1 MPNPLFVDFLAAVPR
16 GAIYVDP
23 LKLLA
28 IFVVYVGW
36 ILFAQWVDKD
46 ALRVNTYRQIWNMVS
61 LSVGALGLLLIM
73 VLPFVAGL
81 PAFIV
86 VVGAYMITYVVHRN
100 GLVVP
105 DDRVMTPAHFQ
116 RIMREG
122 FGKKQKLM
130 EVKER
135 VKITG
140 PDRKL
145 IVPPEDQA
153 GRQQFAFA
161 QDILYDA
168 LWRRSCEIHVLP
180 AGQGS
185 RIRLDI
191 DGVAMERDPI
201 ARIDGDSFVAFMK
214 RSAGLALDERRKP
227 QKGKV
232 TAQIGQTKVEVLVK
246 TTGST
251 QGEALTLHV
260 VGPERTMKVADLGM
274 TEQQLT
280 TFRNVMF
287 GDRGLVVVTAPPS
300 HGLTTTVYSLARS
313 HDAFLQN
320 IQLLEY
326 ERELDVENITQKT
339 YTQSD
344 EHPFQAELLKVF
356 RSDPNVVLIPE
367 IRDKASAVAA
377 SEGAAKKQIVYVGLP
392 AADVFD
398 GLARWMER
406 IGDPAVVAKSLAA
419 LTHQRLVRKLCP
431 VCKVAYKPDPA
442 TLQKI
447 NMPGDRVFHKPPDPQ
462 YDKNGNPIICQ
473 GCQGS
478 GYVGRTAVFV
488 VMQIDEELRSLI
500 KRGANIADIKTAA
513 IKKGGL
519 NLQQVALQ
527 KVVDGVTSIEEVAR
541 ASRASGAGQAK
552 PAGGAPPAQAKKPPP
567 RPAEGGGATPR
578 PATE

>member
-1 MPNPLFVDFLAAVPR
+1 MPNPLLVEILAAAPR
-16 GAIYVDP
+16 GMIYIDP

-28 IFVVYVGW
+28 IFVVYLGW

-46 ALRVNTYRQIWNMVS
+46 AVRVNTFRQIWNMVS
-61 LSVGALGLLLIM
+61 LGIGALGLLLIM

-81 PAFIV
+81 PAFLV
-86 VVGAYMITYVVHRN
+86 LVGAYMITYVVHRN

-105 DDRVMTPAHFQ
+105 DDRVMTPAHLQ

-122 FGKKQKLM
+122 FNKRQKML

-135 VKITG
+135 VKLTG
-140 PDRKL
+140 PDRKA
-145 IVPPEDQA
+145 ITPPEDQT
-153 GRQQFAFA
+153 GRQQYAFA

-168 LWRRSCEIHVLP
+168 LWRRAGEIQVMP

-191 DGVAMERDPI
+191 DGVPMERDPI
-201 ARIDGDSFVAFMK
+201 ARPDGDSFVSFMK
-214 RSAGLALDERRKP
+214 RAAGLALDERRKP

-232 TAQIGQTKVEVLVK
+232 TAQVGETKMDVQVK

-251 QGEALTLHV
+251 AGEALTLHV
-260 VGPERTMKVADLGM
+260 VGPERTMKIADLGM
-274 TEQQLT
+274 TEQQVH
-280 TFRNVMF
+280 TFRSLMF
-287 GDRGLVVVTAPPS
+287 GDKGMMVLTAPPG
-300 HGLTTTVYSLARS
+300 HGLTTTIYSLARS

-320 IQLLEY
+320 IQLLEH
-326 ERELDVENITQKT
+326 EREIDIDNITQKT
-339 YTQSD
+339 YVQSD
-344 EHPFQAELLKVF
+344 ENPFQAELLKVF

-367 IRDKASAVAA
+367 MRDKASAVAA
-377 SEGAAKKQIVYVGLP
+377 SDGAAKKQIVYAGLP

-406 IGDPAVVAKSLAA
+406 VGDPAVVAKSLVAI
-419 LTHQRLVRKLCP
+419 THQRLVRKLCP

-462 YDKNGNPIICQ
+462 YDKNGNPIVCQ

-488 VMQIDEELRSLI
+488 IMQIDEELRGLI
-500 KRGANIADIKTAA
+500 KRGASIADIKTAA

-527 KVVDGVTSIEEVAR
+527 KVVDGITSIEEVAR
-541 ASRASGAGQAK
+541 ASRAPGA
-552 PAGGAPPAQAKKPPP
+552 AQAKSATAPATGAAKPPP
-567 RPAEGGGATPR
+567 RPAGGGGGAPR
-578 PATE
+578 PATEQ